1 MGMFNGQG
9 QAAKSKVLGW
19 QSLSYL
25 ITSNANIKSG
35 IAKHLVELW
44 IKDYESGV
52 EATALSDVE
61 NRFAPT
67 LPLKPSHS
75 GQTINISLPGGCAR
89 PLQLET

>member
-35 IAKHLVELW
+35 IAKHLVQS
-44 IKDYESGV
+44 YESRIV
-52 EATALSDVE
+52 SLE
-61 NRFAPT
+61 
-67 LPLKPSHS
+67 LKQQP
-75 GQTINISLPGGCAR
+75 
-89 PLQLET
+89 